1 VWGCGLCAMG
11 RGLMA
16 YGCRSG
22 AGGWCM
28 GKKKVVLTRWKG
40 LESLV
45 SMFMCGMAV
54 VLLDWGRAEVEMVAR
69 AIYKAV
75 ESNRIL

>member
-1 VWGCGLCAMG
+1 
-11 RGLMA
+11 
-16 YGCRSG
+16 
-22 AGGWCM
+22 
-28 GKKKVVLTRWKG
+28 
-40 LESLV
+40 
-45 SMFMCGMAV
+45 MCGMAV